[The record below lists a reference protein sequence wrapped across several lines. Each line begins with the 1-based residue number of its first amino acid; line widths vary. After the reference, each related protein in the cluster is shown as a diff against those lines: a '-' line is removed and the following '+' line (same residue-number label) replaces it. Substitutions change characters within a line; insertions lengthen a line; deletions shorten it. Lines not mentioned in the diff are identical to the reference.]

1 MFERKYNEVVGYTLA
16 TTAEEIADVFARLAT
31 SVANGLATELLV
43 AKDVHRYDI
52 HAKRAYYMAM
62 TGTQLAVWIWDH
74 VYRPHEAGE
83 LIFLVVGSRES
94 LNESLANEF
103 YARATGRTVY
113 RPWPILFGDEAAD

>member
-16 TTAEEIADVFARLAT
+16 TTAEEIADVFARLAG

-43 AKDVHRYDI
+43 ANDVHRYDVY
-52 HAKRAYYMAM
+52 AKRAYYLVM
-62 TGTQLAVWIWDH
+62 TGTQLAVWVWDH

-94 LNESLANEF
+94 LDEKLANEF
-103 YARATGRTVY
+103 YTRATGRTVD